1 MKGKMFDLTEKVA
14 IVTGAGRGIGKT
26 IALGLAEAGA
36 DIGFIARTT
45 SELEAIAGQIK
56 ALGRRAVPISY
67 DLTMTEGIQPLVEE
81 LTGQLEGID
90 ILVNNAGINIPQDSL
105 DVTIDAWDQIMDINL
120 KASFF
125 MAQAVGKVMIR
136 QGHGGRIINIS
147 SQTGSVALIKRAAY
161 CASKAGLNLVT
172 KVLALEWASHG
183 ILVNAVAPT
192 FIKTDLSKG
201 FLADPQ
207 FREYALSN
215 NLLKRIGTPEDVLG
229 AVIYLASLASSLVTG
244 HILMVDAGWSAH
256 PPNRKTARSLYK
268 SLQAQLQK
276 PSGMFPFFST
286 IHSSFSSIWHIG

>member
-1 MKGKMFDLTEKVA
+1 MKGKMFDLTEKIA

-36 DIGFIARTT
+36 DIGLIARTT

-56 ALGRRAVPISY
+56 ALGRRAVLISS
-67 DLTMTEGIQPLVEE
+67 DLTITEGIQPLVEE
-81 LTGQLEGID
+81 LTGQLGGID

-105 DVTIDAWDQIMDINL
+105 DVTVDAWDKIMDINL

-192 FIKTDLSKG
+192 FIETELSKG
-201 FLADPQ
+201 FLADPK
-207 FREYALSN
+207 FREYALSK
-215 NLLKRIGTPEDVLG
+215 NLLKRIGKPEDVMG
-229 AVIYLASLASSLVTG
+229 AVIYLASPASSLVTG

-256 PPNRKTARSLYK
+256 
-268 SLQAQLQK
+268 
-276 PSGMFPFFST
+276 
-286 IHSSFSSIWHIG
+286 